1 MFISDK
7 DTITDDDIDTLLSKG
22 EERTRELNQSIEK
35 ALPSDEQSSLD
46 SVLMYRLLDFK
57 LDHSSIRLF
66 DGVDYSEVKKKRDQ
80 ELKDLM
86 LSEISTN
93 TTRRVKRV
101 VHTEEKEGES
111 TPTPKR
117 ALNLPSIK
125 PYQVPSI
132 HSIHSIVVSTEANS
146 GIGCNCTE
154 EFRRSRV

>member
-1 MFISDK
+1 MSSSYSHGANEVFISDK

-35 ALPSDEQSSLD
+35 ALPSDEQLTLD
-46 SVLMYRLLDFK
+46 SLLICRLLDFK

-93 TTRRVKRV
+93 STRRVKRV
-101 VHTEEKEGES
+101 LHSEDKEEGDS
-111 TPTPKR
+111 TPTPKK
-117 ALNLPSIK
+117 ALNLPNIK
-125 PYQVPSI
+125 PYQV
-132 HSIHSIVVSTEANS
+132 HSIHVVLFIVISTKTDS
-146 GIGCNCTE
+146 
-154 EFRRSRV
+154 